1 MTVPPPRQILVA
13 VDGSATSQEACRQAV
28 LLARLSEAV
37 LTILHVAVP
46 ASPRNPM
53 SVVEAR
59 QAAEAAE
66 AQGQRYLSEA
76 RALAEGIVPYHTELH
91 TGPPAEPILRRGG
104 ELDADLVVVG
114 SRGLGALERFLLGS
128 VSTAVVQRAPCSVLV
143 VRPRGADAA

>member
-1 MTVPPPRQILVA
+1 MTAPPPRHILVA
-13 VDGSATSQEACRQAV
+13 IDGSAASQEACRQAV
-28 LLARLSEAV
+28 LLARLSEAT

-53 SVVEAR
+53 SIVEAR
-59 QAAEAAE
+59 QVAGVAE
-66 AQGQRYLSEA
+66 AQGRRYLGEA
-76 RALAEGIVPYHTELH
+76 QALAEGIVPYHTELH
-91 TGPPAEPILRRGG
+91 TGPPAEAICRRAG

-143 VRPRGADAA
+143 VRPRGAGAA